1 MRFPAPIPEPN
12 SEQQENYTMSPTKT
26 TKDKTNTYLKITI
39 GIITAL
45 TLFCLIVVSV
55 NAIDITDY
63 RTEVLSIVSDQ
74 TLDPLEKNIQ
84 QAELFGWGSRLAEFM
99 DRVAT
104 TDITEELSQDGTE
117 VMTKT
122 VQYEPNLLEKTL
134 YFFGLAEE
142 PMTDEEGAAAWD
154 AYLTNYMANY
164 QGSYIYAGA

>member
-1 MRFPAPIPEPN
+1 
-12 SEQQENYTMSPTKT
+12 MSPTKT

-104 TDITEELSQDGTE
+104 TDI
-117 VMTKT
+117 
-122 VQYEPNLLEKTL
+122 
-134 YFFGLAEE
+134 
-142 PMTDEEGAAAWD
+142 
-154 AYLTNYMANY
+154 
-164 QGSYIYAGA
+164 